1 MKNSQQ
7 RLFFQAAT
15 SNRSLGS
22 NRTATTGRFR
32 PCGWIAVIL
41 ALLFTSCTTLTPD
54 RISVLAQI
62 AGQAAQIGAQQW
74 LAQHPEQRP
83 AFDLVLAAISDF
95 VRQGKTN
102 MVEYTELLSS
112 LPTGTLRGDAGELYI
127 SDTLVVWDRDLGRST
142 RIVGAAERPV
152 RMAVR
157 DGLRRAVAPMPPA
170 LPKWGFQ
177 NAKPAPVLGL
187 VPESPDRE
195 MTDAE
200 LDAEFEAIKA
210 RLKARGK

>member
-1 MKNSQQ
+1 MKHG
-7 RLFFQAAT
+7 LC
-15 SNRSLGS
+15 LLL
-22 NRTATTGRFR
+22 
-32 PCGWIAVIL
+32 V
-41 ALLFTSCTTLTPD
+41 LLFGCTTLTPD

-62 AGQAAQIGAQQW
+62 AGQAAQLGAQQW
-74 LAQHPEQRP
+74 LAQHPEHRD
-83 AFDLVLAAISDF
+83 AFNLVIAAINDF

-112 LPTGTLRGDAGELYI
+112 LPTGTFRGDAGELYI
-127 SDTLVVWDRDLGRST
+127 TDTLVVWDRDLGRST

-157 DGLRRAVAPMPPA
+157 DGLRRAVGPKPPMPPRVGRSR
-170 LPKWGFQ
+170 P
-177 NAKPAPVLGL
+177 PEPVLGL

-195 MTDAE
+195 LTDAE

-210 RLKARGK
+210 KLRLRAQPK